1 MEFFNID
8 GRLLETAKK
17 AEEMASEQFA
27 KISETAEYNGN
38 KVLSAFIN
46 NRVSEMHLK
55 GTIGY
60 GYNDD
65 GREISLTWYMP
76 RFFARRTHLSV
87 TAL

>member
-38 KVLSAFIN
+38 KVLSA
-46 NRVSEMHLK
+46 SATATTM
-55 GTIGY
+55 TA
-60 GYNDD
+60 
-65 GREISLTWYMP
+65 EISSIWYMP